1 MSSVATNLKYSE
13 RHNPKLNFNRDIAL
27 QTPYEI
33 AAKSVIPA
41 IRGIVA
47 RSLIEHNMTQADIA
61 QSLGI
66 TQPAVSKYFSEKRGR
81 AIDFDGR
88 TDVKKMAQTVA
99 EGIANHTL
107 NKVQVANLIREIC
120 DYVMRAGYMCELHNE
135 IDPQT
140 KSMNCKICLEPESA

>member
-1 MSSVATNLKYSE
+1 
-13 RHNPKLNFNRDIAL
+13 L

-47 RSLIEHNMTQADIA
+47 RSLIDRDMTQSDIA
-61 QSLGI
+61 KSLGI

-81 AIDFDGR
+81 AIDFDTR
-88 TDVKKMAQTVA
+88 ADVRKMAEVVA
-99 EGIANHTL
+99 EGIATNKL
-107 NKVQVANLIREIC
+107 NKVQVANMIKEIC
-120 DYVMRAGYMCELHNE
+120 DYVMRSGYMCDLHNE

-140 KSMNCKICLEPESA
+140 KSMNCKICMEPHELA

>member
-1 MSSVATNLKYSE
+1 M
-13 RHNPKLNFNRDIAL
+13 IAIL

-47 RSLIEHNMTQADIA
+47 RSLIERHMTQAEIA
-61 QSLGI
+61 ECLGI

-81 AIDFDGR
+81 AIDFDNR
-88 TDVKKMAQTVA
+88 EDVMTMAKAIA
-99 EGIANHTL
+99 EGIATHKL
-107 NKVQVANLIREIC
+107 NSMQVANLIKEIC
-120 DYVMRAGYMCELHNE
+120 DYVMRSGYMCELHNE

-140 KSMNCKICLEPESA
+140 KSMNCKICMEPASTLS

>member
-1 MSSVATNLKYSE
+1 MS
-13 RHNPKLNFNRDIAL
+13 L

-47 RSLIEHNMTQADIA
+47 RSLIDRDMTQADIA
-61 QSLGI
+61 KSLGI

-81 AIDFDGR
+81 AIDFDTR
-88 TDVKKMAQTVA
+88 EDVKKMAEVVA
-99 EGIANHTL
+99 EGIATNKL
-107 NKVQVANLIREIC
+107 NKVQVANMIKEIC
-120 DYVMRAGYMCELHNE
+120 DYVMRSGYMCDLHNE

-140 KSMNCKICLEPESA
+140 KSMNCKICMEPHALA